1 LNACQTAQ
9 IYVIISKGRMSM
21 LEKTYVSIGSE
32 DKDLSDEELEELFTT
47 ALSRA
52 MADVKDS
59 GKVIILPPDITRFH
73 SRAGFFTE
81 KASDILGGK
90 LGAVLPALGTHMA
103 MNDSELSRMFGS
115 TPKDK
120 FLVHDWR
127 NDVTELGRIE
137 EDWVEKA
144 SQGAVRYDWPIQV
157 NKLLRKDSG
166 NFSLALSIG
175 QVVPHEVAGMAN
187 HAKNIF
193 VGTGGKEAIDKSH
206 FAGAAYGMERIMGKA
221 DTPVRALF
229 DEGLRRFSGE
239 LPPILWVL
247 TVISTRV
254 NDKSTGKDGGLAVRG
269 LYVGFGRECFEQAAA
284 LSRQVNVNLMS
295 EPVNKAVVYLEPE
308 EYRTTW
314 LGNKAIYRTRMVIA
328 DGGELLILAPA
339 LERFGED
346 SGIDALIRKHGY
358 RPGKEIIAKAA
369 ADSELGGNLSAAAHL
384 IHGSSENRFTIRY
397 CPGEKVTRQE
407 IESVGFKWGD
417 LKEAQEQYD
426 IGKLSSGWNTVN
438 GERIFFVPNPALGLW
453 AEEKKFNN
461 K

>member
-1 LNACQTAQ
+1 
-9 IYVIISKGRMSM
+9 M
-21 LEKTYVSIGSE
+21 EKTYIAIGSA
-32 DKDLSDEELEELFTT
+32 DKDLGSDELEELFND
-47 ALSRA
+47 ALSKA
-52 MADVKDS
+52 LTDINET
-59 GKVIILPPDITRFH
+59 GNVIILPPDITRFH

-81 KASDILGGK
+81 IASRQLGNR
-90 LGAVLPALGTHMA
+90 LGAVLPALGTHMG
-103 MNDSELSRMFGS
+103 MNDAEITRMFCS
-115 TPKDK
+115 VPKEK

-137 EDWVEKA
+137 EAWVEKA
-144 SQGAVRYDWPIQV
+144 SQGAVRYDWPVQV
-157 NKLLRKDSG
+157 NKVLKKNSAGSG

-206 FAGAAYGMERIMGKA
+206 FCGAAFGMEKIMGRA

-229 DEGLRRFSGE
+229 DEGFRRYKNE
-239 LPPILWVL
+239 MPPVLWVL
-247 TVISTRV
+247 TVIGARTDSEASAAGRERG
-254 NDKSTGKDGGLAVRG
+254 SLAVRG
-269 LYVGFGRECFEQAAA
+269 LYIGFGRECFEKAAS
-284 LSRQVNVNLMS
+284 LSQEVNVNLMN

-308 EYRTTW
+308 EFRTTW

-328 DGGELLILAPA
+328 DDGELIILAPA

-358 RPGKEIIAKAA
+358 RPGKEILAKAA
-369 ADSELGGNLSAAAHL
+369 SDAELGGNLSAAAHL

-397 CPGEKVTRQE
+397 CPGEKVTRKE
-407 IESVGFKWGD
+407 IESVGFQWGD
-417 LKEAQEQYD
+417 LKDLQKRYD
-426 IGKLSSGWNTVN
+426 INKLTSGWNTVE

-453 AEEKKFNN
+453 AEKKRFG
-461 K
+461 

>member
-1 LNACQTAQ
+1 MKK
-9 IYVIISKGRMSM
+9 IYVDEGGAS
-21 LEKTYVSIGSE
+21 
-32 DKDLSDEELEELFTT
+32 KDLSDQEMKELFSS

-52 MADVKDS
+52 FSDVNDS
-59 GKVIILPPDITRFH
+59 RKVVILPPDVTRFH

-81 KASDILGGK
+81 IASQMLSDK

-103 MNDSELSRMFGS
+103 MSDSEITRMFGS
-115 TPKDK
+115 TPKEK

-144 SQGAVRYDWPIQV
+144 TDGAVRYDWPVQV
-157 NKLLRKDSG
+157 NKILRKDTKDSG
-166 NFSLALSIG
+166 NFSFALSIG

-187 HAKNIF
+187 HGKNIF

-206 FAGAAYGMERIMGKA
+206 FAGAAYGMERIMGRA

-229 DEGLRRFSGE
+229 DEGLRRFESL

-247 TVISTRV
+247 TVVSARTESEA
-254 NDKSTGKDGGLAVRG
+254 KSAGRERGSLAVRG
-269 LYVGFGRECFEQAAA
+269 LYIGFGRECFEKAAA
-284 LSRQVNVNLMS
+284 LSREVNVNLMD

-328 DGGELLILAPA
+328 DGGELVILAPA

-346 SGIDALIRKHGY
+346 EGIDSLIRKHGY
-358 RPGKEIIAKAA
+358 RPGKEILAKTA

-397 CPGEKVTRQE
+397 CPGDKVSKQE
-407 IESVGFKWGD
+407 IESVGFSWGN
-417 LKEAQEQYD
+417 LKEMQAKYD
-426 IGKLSSGWNTVN
+426 ISKLNPGFNIVEN
-438 GERIFFVPNPALGLW
+438 ERIFFVPNPALGLW
-453 AEEKKFNN
+453 AEKTRF
-461 K
+461 

>member
-1 LNACQTAQ
+1 
-9 IYVIISKGRMSM
+9 M
-21 LEKTYVSIGSE
+21 LEKTYIEIGGE
-32 DKDLSDEELEELFTT
+32 NKDLSDTELEELFKS
-47 ALSRA
+47 ALLQA
-52 MADVKDS
+52 MAHIKDS
-59 GKVIILPPDITRFH
+59 RKVIILPPDITRFH
-73 SRAGFFTE
+73 SRAGLFTE
-81 KASDILGGK
+81 TASHVLGGR

-103 MNDSELSRMFGS
+103 MNDTEISRMFGR

-137 EDWVEKA
+137 ADWVEKA
-144 SQGAVRYDWPIQV
+144 SNGAVKYDWPVQV
-157 NKLLRKDSG
+157 NKILRKGANDG
-166 NFSLALSIG
+166 GDFSLALSIG

-187 HAKNIF
+187 HGKNIF

-206 FAGAAYGMERIMGKA
+206 FAGAAYGMEKIMGKV

-229 DEGLRRFSGE
+229 DEGLRRFGDE

-247 TVISTRV
+247 TVISART
-254 NDKSTGKDGGLAVRG
+254 DGEIGPGKERGSLAVRG
-269 LYVGFGRECFEQAAA
+269 LYIGFGRECFEKAAA
-284 LSRQVNVNLMS
+284 LSRHVNVNLMD

-358 RPGKEIIAKAA
+358 RPGKEIIAKAST
-369 ADSELGGNLSAAAHL
+369 DPELGGNLSAAAHL

-397 CPGEKVTRQE
+397 CPGGKVTRQE
-407 IESVGFKWGD
+407 IESVGFQWGD
-417 LKEAQEQYD
+417 LKEAQNKYD
-426 IGKLSSGWNTVN
+426 INKLSSGWNTVN
-438 GERIFFVPNPALGLW
+438 EERIFFVPNPALGLW
-453 AEEKKFNN
+453 AEKTKF
-461 K
+461 

>member
-1 LNACQTAQ
+1 
-9 IYVIISKGRMSM
+9 M
-21 LEKTYVSIGSE
+21 LEKTYIDRGGPAVDI
-32 DKDLSDEELEELFTT
+32 DDRELEELFSS
-47 ALSRA
+47 ALSHA
-52 MADVKDS
+52 LTDINNS
-59 GKVIILPPDITRFH
+59 GPVIILPPDITRFH
-73 SRAGFFTE
+73 SRAGFLTE
-81 KASDILGGK
+81 TASSVLGGR

-103 MNDSELSRMFGS
+103 MNDTELKRMFGG
-115 TPKDK
+115 TPREK

-127 NDVTELGRIE
+127 NDITELGRIE
-137 EDWVEKA
+137 EGWVEKA
-144 SQGAVRYDWPIQV
+144 AQGAVRYDWPVQV
-157 NKLLRKDSG
+157 NKILRKDGGG

-187 HAKNIF
+187 HAKNLF

-206 FAGAAYGMERIMGKA
+206 FAGAAYGMERIMGRA

-229 DEGLRRFSGE
+229 DEGLRRFSNE

-247 TVISTRV
+247 TVIGARTDSEAQAA
-254 NDKSTGKDGGLAVRG
+254 GKERGSLAVRG
-269 LYVGFGRECFEQAAA
+269 LFIGFGRECFEKAAA
-284 LSRQVNVNLMS
+284 LSREVNVNLGN

-346 SGIDALIRKHGY
+346 LGMDALIRKHGY

-369 ADSELGGNLSAAAHL
+369 SDAELGGNLSAAAHL

-397 CPGEKVTRQE
+397 CPGEKLTRKE
-407 IESVGFKWGD
+407 IESVGFQWGN
-417 LKEAQEQYD
+417 LKEAQQRYD
-426 IGKLSSGWNTVN
+426 ISKLASGWNTLPD
-438 GERIFFVPNPALGLW
+438 GEKIFYVPNPALGLW
-453 AEEKKFNN
+453 AEKQRFG
-461 K
+461 

>member
-1 LNACQTAQ
+1 
-9 IYVIISKGRMSM
+9 M
-21 LEKTYVSIGSE
+21 LEKTYVSEGGKN
-32 DKDLSDEELEELFTT
+32 KDLSDQELEELFKS
-47 ALSRA
+47 ALLQA
-52 MADVKDS
+52 LADIKDS

-81 KASDILGGK
+81 TASRILGGR

-103 MNDSELSRMFGS
+103 MNDMELSRMFGS

-137 EDWVEKA
+137 ADWVEKA
-144 SQGAVRYDWPIQV
+144 SAGAVKYDWPVQV
-157 NKLLRKDSG
+157 NKILRKGAKDSG

-187 HAKNIF
+187 HGKNIF

-206 FAGAAYGMERIMGKA
+206 FVGAAYGMEKIMGKV

-229 DEGLRRFSGE
+229 DEGLRRFSDA

-247 TVISTRV
+247 TVISART
-254 NDKSTGKDGGLAVRG
+254 DGEIGHGKERGSLAVRG
-269 LYVGFGRECFEQAAA
+269 LYIGFGRECFEKAAA
-284 LSRQVNVNLMS
+284 LSRLVNVNLMDES
-295 EPVNKAVVYLEPE
+295 VNKAVVYLEPE
-308 EYRTTW
+308 EFRTTW

-358 RPGKEIIAKAA
+358 RPGKEIIAKAS
-369 ADSELGGNLSAAAHL
+369 ADPELGGNLSAAAHL

-397 CPGEKVTRQE
+397 CPGSKVTRQE
-407 IESVGFKWGD
+407 IESVGFQWGD
-417 LKEAQEQYD
+417 LKEAQSKYD
-426 IGKLSSGWNTVN
+426 INKLSSGWNTVN

-453 AEEKKFNN
+453 AEKTKF
-461 K
+461 

>member
-1 LNACQTAQ
+1 
-9 IYVIISKGRMSM
+9 M
-21 LEKTYVSIGSE
+21 LEKTYVSKGGENI
-32 DKDLSDEELEELFTT
+32 DLGDQELEELFTD
-47 ALSRA
+47 ALSKA
-52 MADVKDS
+52 LADINDC

-81 KASDILGGK
+81 TASNRLGDR

-103 MNDSELSRMFGS
+103 MNNAELSRMFGS
-115 TPKDK
+115 TPKEK
-120 FLVHDWR
+120 FLVHNWR

-137 EDWVEKA
+137 ESWVEKA
-144 SQGAVRYDWPIQV
+144 SQGAVKYDFPVQV
-157 NKLLRKDSG
+157 NKILRKGAKDSG

-206 FAGAAYGMERIMGKA
+206 FAGAAYGMEKIMGKP

-229 DEGLRRFSGE
+229 DEGLRRFNNE

-247 TVISTRV
+247 TVISART
-254 NDKSTGKDGGLAVRG
+254 DSEIAPGKERGSLAVRG
-269 LYVGFGRECFEQAAA
+269 LFIGFGRECFEQAAK
-284 LSRQVNVNLMS
+284 LSRQVNVNLMN
-295 EPVNKAVVYLEPE
+295 EAVNKAVVYLEPE

-369 ADSELGGNLSAAAHL
+369 ADPELGGNLSAAAHL

-397 CPGEKVTRQE
+397 CPGDKVTRQE
-407 IESVGFKWGD
+407 IESVGFQWGD
-417 LKEAQEQYD
+417 LREAQERYD
-426 IGKLSSGWNTVN
+426 INKLSSGWNTVS
-438 GERIFFVPNPALGLW
+438 GEKIFFVPNPALGLW
-453 AEEKKFNN
+453 AEKRKF
-461 K
+461 

>member
-1 LNACQTAQ
+1 
-9 IYVIISKGRMSM
+9 M
-21 LEKTYVSIGSE
+21 LEKTYVSTGAE
-32 DKDLSDEELEELFTT
+32 DKDLSDQELEELFTD
-47 ALSRA
+47 ALSQA
-52 MADVKDS
+52 LADIKNF

-81 KASDILGGK
+81 TASRRLGDR

-103 MNDSELSRMFGS
+103 MNDVEISRMFGN

-137 EDWVEKA
+137 ANWVEKTSA
-144 SQGAVRYDWPIQV
+144 GAVKYDWPVQV
-157 NKLLRKDSG
+157 NKILRNGAKDGG

-187 HAKNIF
+187 HTKNIF

-206 FAGAAYGMERIMGKA
+206 FVGAAYGMEKIMGKV

-229 DEGLRRFSGE
+229 DEGLRRYSGV
-239 LPPILWVL
+239 LPSILWVL
-247 TVISTRV
+247 TIISPRT
-254 NDKSTGKDGGLAVRG
+254 NSEIASTGKERGSLAVRG
-269 LYVGFGRECFEQAAA
+269 LFIGFGRECFEKAAT
-284 LSRQVNVNLMS
+284 LSRQVNVNLMN

-328 DGGELLILAPA
+328 DSGELLILAPA

-346 SGIDALIRKHGY
+346 SGIDSLIRKHGY
-358 RPGKEIIAKAA
+358 RPGKEIIAKAS
-369 ADSELGGNLSAAAHL
+369 ADPELGGNLSAAAHL

-397 CPGEKVTRQE
+397 CPGSKVTRQE
-407 IESVGFKWGD
+407 IESVGFQWGD
-417 LKEAQEQYD
+417 LKEAQSMYD
-426 IGKLSSGWNTVN
+426 INKLSSGWNTVN

-453 AEEKKFNN
+453 AERKKF
-461 K
+461 